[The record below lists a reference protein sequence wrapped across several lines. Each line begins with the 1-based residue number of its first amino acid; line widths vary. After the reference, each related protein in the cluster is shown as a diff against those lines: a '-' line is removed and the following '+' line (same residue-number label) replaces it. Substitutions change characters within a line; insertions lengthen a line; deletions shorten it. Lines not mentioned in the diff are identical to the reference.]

1 MSRPTWSRFL
11 STLLACSIVV
21 VATMAGMAQAPQQT
35 PPSSSITAAA
45 PVTPGDLIVDPPTL
59 INLGFE
65 WVIDGDGNRN
75 AAVDVSYR
83 KVGEAAGRKGMP
95 LLRLQGE
102 RVTQPNV
109 FNLVLPNMFA
119 GSVLELEPDT
129 AYEVRLVLTDPDGS
143 SGPAAN
149 ATKSVTVRTR
159 PEPKPGEGG
168 KV

>member
-1 MSRPTWSRFL
+1 MSRPTRSRFL

-35 PPSSSITAAA
+35 PPSSSTTAAA

-83 KVGEAAGRKGMP
+83 KVGETEWKKGMP
-95 LLRLQGE
+95 LLRLQNE
-102 RVTQPNV
+102 RVTQPN
-109 FNLVLPNMFA
+109 
-119 GSVLELEPDT
+119 
-129 AYEVRLVLTDPDGS
+129 
-143 SGPAAN
+143 
-149 ATKSVTVRTR
+149 
-159 PEPKPGEGG
+159 
-168 KV
+168 